1 MNIKQVLSGIV
12 SKIGLSLISCA
23 GGLGLGIGIGF
34 AFSYLVKHPG
44 RIDTFALVESMLGI
58 VITGLSIVAA
68 FVVAL
73 QWSNLERKINEFD
86 MKVKETN
93 DHHSKATERV
103 IKISQDIDDY
113 VKATINGYK
122 EKVDYLEE
130 LLSNNA
136 KIADNINNSIKEYKE
151 FCYKNMEEINKIVF
165 EKQKITSRNLI
176 DQQTNNDD
184 ETPQ

>member
-1 MNIKQVLSGIV
+1 
-12 SKIGLSLISCA
+12 
-23 GGLGLGIGIGF
+23 
-34 AFSYLVKHPG
+34 
-44 RIDTFALVESMLGI
+44 
-58 VITGLSIVAA
+58 
-68 FVVAL
+68 VVRL
-73 QWSNLERKINEFD
+73 PYHFTPS
-86 MKVKETN
+86 V
-93 DHHSKATERV
+93 ERV